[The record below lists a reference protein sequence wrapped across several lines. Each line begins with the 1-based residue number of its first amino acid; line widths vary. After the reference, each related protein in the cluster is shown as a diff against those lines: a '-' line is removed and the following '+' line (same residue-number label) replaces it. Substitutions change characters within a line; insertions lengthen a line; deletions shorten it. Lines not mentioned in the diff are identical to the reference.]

1 MENLHEQPNNIKY
14 IQFILPLKY
23 CCECGNQVL
32 NNKNHEDCIRWGI
45 MMKKYNNIDN
55 WHSAC
60 LKNGQR
66 IASTLNITNYS

>member
-1 MENLHEQPNNIKY
+1 MENLHAQPNTIY
-14 IQFILPLKY
+14 IQFKFPLKY
-23 CCECGNQVL
+23 CCECGYQVL
-32 NNKNHEDCIRWGI
+32 NKNHEECIKWGI
-45 MMKKYNNIDN
+45 MMKKYNNIDD